1 MTEQFH
7 RLYERVKRVNDEQKR
22 LYQKVKD
29 YNEGISQMRQN
40 LQSIIKPTE
49 EIKDKFKQEQL
60 KSEDKSYL
68 KDKLEQEKK
77 RHEEIINKKAVYTD
91 EDISKIVQELIN
103 KRLLNDPDKLDKLLD
118 TIKNHIFT
126 DKEEKDRLLELL
138 INKVKEGNIQN
149 VKPKMKEVIDT
160 TDLDTFDKVKE
171 FVKQQV
177 DGGDFNTPDSIEAL
191 LDVLKKQNK
200 LSNNEY
206 EGLYKEYIDPP
217 KYDYD
222 KENIKQKELTIM
234 RREIMGNVFHE
245 IINKD
250 PVYGIK
256 FQNNRYEIGNKE
268 INLNYDKPNEEVI
281 IHSGGRDYKF
291 TVIGFIELFGT
302 DKAPK
307 ISNIKE
313 TDYVNYGN
321 LLKVTGFNTNNIDP
335 NTDKIKKN
343 LLVPLLRI
351 MNYI

>member
-1 MTEQFH
+1 MKE
-7 RLYERVKRVNDEQKR
+7 
-22 LYQKVKD
+22 
-29 YNEGISQMRQN
+29 
-40 LQSIIKPTE
+40 
-49 EIKDKFKQEQL
+49 
-60 KSEDKSYL
+60 
-68 KDKLEQEKK
+68 
-77 RHEEIINKKAVYTD
+77 VYTD

-149 VKPKMKEVIDT
+149 VKPKIKEVIDT
-160 TDLDTFDKVKE
+160 TDLDTFDKVKD

-206 EGLYKEYIDPP
+206 EELY
-217 KYDYD
+217 

-245 IINKD
+245 IINKY
-250 PVYGIK
+250 PIYGIK